1 MATTSLPRAASR
13 GGSFLVEAYAPADI
27 FTPADLTDDQKLIG
41 QTADE
46 FVRNEVLPLI
56 PDLEQH
62 KPGLLPQLLKKAGEL
77 GLLGGGVPEEYG
89 GAGLDKVASV
99 QLAEGLSANAS
110 FGVSHGAHAG
120 IGTLPIVFFGTEEQ
134 KKKYLPQL
142 ATGEKLAAYCLSEP
156 QAGSDAQASRTR
168 AVLSPDGRHWIL
180 NGQKMWITNG
190 GFADVYIVFAKVDG
204 EKFSAFIVERG
215 YPGFSSGAEEKKM
228 GLKGSSTTALFF
240 ENCQVPKENL
250 LYEIG
255 RGHIV
260 AFNILNTGRFSLG
273 AYCTGGAKRTLEIAS
288 KYAKERTAFGKPIGS
303 FGLIRAKLAEMAIRI
318 FAVESMIYRSAGLM
332 DRAIATAGDS
342 ADKSQ
347 QSMKV
352 FEEYAIESSISK
364 IYGSELLDFVVDEA
378 VQIFGGYGFHED
390 YPVARAYRDSRVNR
404 IFEGTNEI
412 NRMLIIQ
419 MLMKRAMSGA
429 LPLMQAGAKLREEIL
444 AGPSFEEPEQGD
456 WSEQERIL
464 AGVKK
469 AFLLVAGAALEK
481 YRDRLAEQQEIV
493 AALSDMVMECYAVES
508 SLRRVQKAEAARG
521 AEATA
526 VMADAA
532 RVFLYDAADRVDAG
546 ARKAL
551 AAVLEGDMLRT
562 QLAVL
567 RRFLK
572 REPADT
578 IAMRQRVCTAV
589 QASDKYP
596 FEGR

>member
-13 GGSFLVEAYAPADI
+13 GGSFLVESCTPQDVFSPAE
-27 FTPADLTDDQKLIG
+27 LTDDQKLIG
-41 QTADE
+41 RTAEE
-46 FVRNEVLPLI
+46 FIRNEVVPVI
-56 PDLEQH
+56 SDLEQH
-62 KPGLLPQLLKKAGEL
+62 KPGLLPQLLKKAGEI
-77 GLLGGGVPEEYG
+77 GLLGGGVPDEYG
-89 GAGLDKVASV
+89 GAGLDKVSSV
-99 QLAEGLSANAS
+99 QLAEKLSAYAS
-110 FGVSHGAHAG
+110 FGVSHGGHSG

-134 KKKYLPQL
+134 KKKYLPVL
-142 ATGEKLAAYCLSEP
+142 ATGEKLSAYCLSEP
-156 QAGSDAQASRTR
+156 QAGSDAQNSRTR
-168 AVLSPDGRHWIL
+168 AVLSPDGRSWIL

-204 EKFSAFIVERG
+204 EKFSCFIVERG
-215 YPGFSSGAEEKKM
+215 FPGFSAGAEEKKM
-228 GLKGSSTTALFF
+228 GLKGSSTTAIFF

-250 LYEIG
+250 LHEIG

-260 AFNILNTGRFSLG
+260 AFNILNAGRFSLG
-273 AYCTGGAKRTLEIAS
+273 AYCTGGAKGTLEIAS
-288 KYAKERTAFGKPIGS
+288 KYAKERVAFGKPIAE

-332 DRAIATAGDS
+332 DLAIAAAGET

-364 IYGSELLDFVVDEA
+364 VYGSELLDFVVDEA

-390 YPVARAYRDSRVNR
+390 YPVARSYRDSRVNR

-419 MLMKRAMSGA
+419 MLMKRATSGA
-429 LPLMQAGAKLREEIL
+429 LPLMQAGAKLREEIM
-444 AGPSFEEPEQGD
+444 AGPSFEEPPEGD
-456 WSEQERIL
+456 WVGEERIL
-464 AGVKK
+464 TGLKK

-481 YRDRLAEQQEIV
+481 YRERLADQQEVV
-493 AALSDMVMECYAVES
+493 AALSDIVMECYAVES
-508 SLRRVQKAEAARG
+508 SLRRVQKADAARG
-521 AEATA
+521 AASAA

-532 RVFLYDAADRVDAG
+532 RVFLHDAADRVEIG
-546 ARKAL
+546 ARTAL
-551 AAVLEGDMLRT
+551 AAVLDGDMLRT

-578 IAMRQRVCTAV
+578 VAMRQRVCAAV
-589 QASDKYP
+589 QAGDRYP

>member
-1 MATTSLPRAASR
+1 
-13 GGSFLVEAYAPADI
+13 
-27 FTPADLTDDQKLIG
+27 
-41 QTADE
+41 
-46 FVRNEVLPLI
+46 
-56 PDLEQH
+56 
-62 KPGLLPQLLKKAGEL
+62 
-77 GLLGGGVPEEYG
+77 
-89 GAGLDKVASV
+89 
-99 QLAEGLSANAS
+99 LSAYAS
-110 FGVSHGAHAG
+110 FGVSHGGHSG

-134 KKKYLPQL
+134 KKKYLPVL
-142 ATGEKLAAYCLSEP
+142 ATGEKLSAYCLSEP
-156 QAGSDAQASRTR
+156 QAGSDAQNSRTR
-168 AVLSPDGRHWIL
+168 AVLSPDGSSWIL

-204 EKFSAFIVERG
+204 EKFSCFIVERG
-215 YPGFSSGAEEKKM
+215 FPGFSAGAEEKKM
-228 GLKGSSTTALFF
+228 GLKGSSTTAIFF

-250 LYEIG
+250 LHEIG

-260 AFNILNTGRFSLG
+260 AFNILNAGRFSLG
-273 AYCTGGAKRTLEIAS
+273 AYCTGGAKGTLEIAS
-288 KYAKERTAFGKPIGS
+288 KYAKERVAFGKPIGE

-332 DRAIATAGDS
+332 DRAISSTPAAAGDS

-347 QSMKV
+347 QSMRA

-364 IYGSELLDFVVDEA
+364 VYGSELLDYVVDEA

-390 YPVARAYRDSRVNR
+390 YPVARSYRDSRVNR

-419 MLMKRAMSGA
+419 MLMKRATSGA
-429 LPLMQAGAKLREEIL
+429 LPLMQAGAKLRDEIM
-444 AGPSFEEPEQGD
+444 AGPSFEEPPGGE
-456 WSEQERIL
+456 WAEEERIL

-481 YRDRLAEQQEIV
+481 YRERLADQQEIV
-493 AALSDMVMECYAVES
+493 AALSDIVMECYAVES

-521 AEATA
+521 AASTA

-532 RVFLYDAADRVDAG
+532 RVFLHDAADRVEIG
-546 ARKAL
+546 ARRAL

-572 REPADT
+572 RELVDT
-578 IAMRQRVCTAV
+578 VAMRQRVSAAV
-589 QASDKYP
+589 QAGDRYP